1 MLILCYL
8 LEQFLWNTSGFQCL
22 YKPKR
27 LGVLFVIIWMIFDVF
42 VDFLT
47 EFLHA
52 ASALRHAFNERA
64 LNFGLL

>member
-1 MLILCYL
+1 M
-8 LEQFLWNTSGFQCL
+8 
-22 YKPKR
+22 
-27 LGVLFVIIWMIFDVF
+27 IIWMMFDVF